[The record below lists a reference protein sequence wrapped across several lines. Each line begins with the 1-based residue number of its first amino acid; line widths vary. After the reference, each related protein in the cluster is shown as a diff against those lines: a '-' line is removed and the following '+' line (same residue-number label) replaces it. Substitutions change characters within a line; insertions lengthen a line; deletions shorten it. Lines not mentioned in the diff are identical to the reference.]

1 LFISA
6 RLWPAAPS
14 NCFALLSESRKL
26 QRQDGPEPDRMDAVV
41 AQIVTRLGTQK
52 DGQTIAVQHQ
62 PSHDRMPALL
72 PAEGWHQRPMPN
84 NPFKAAASSSV
95 EAIAAPVGNRSEFDS
110 VFAAQVHEPNAGL
123 IVMPDSFL
131 VARRVEITS
140 LAARYRLPVVYRY
153 ALFAEVGGLLIST
166 TKIAAL
172 SALMTPAYCCRSF
185 SGC

>member
-14 NCFALLSESRKL
+14 NCFALLLESLKP

-62 PSHDRMPALL
+62 PSHDRMPAPEFCPQKAGIGALC
-72 PAEGWHQRPMPN
+72 RIT
-84 NPFKAAASSSV
+84 PFKAAASSSV

-140 LAARYRLPVVYRY
+140 LAAR
-153 ALFAEVGGLLIST
+153 
-166 TKIAAL
+166 
-172 SALMTPAYCCRSF
+172 
-185 SGC
+185 